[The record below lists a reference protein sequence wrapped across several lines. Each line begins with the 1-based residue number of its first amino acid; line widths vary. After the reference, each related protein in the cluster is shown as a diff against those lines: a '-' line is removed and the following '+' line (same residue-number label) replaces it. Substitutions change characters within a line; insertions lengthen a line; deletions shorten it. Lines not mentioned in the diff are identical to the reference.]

1 MSSPKSQHHK
11 PKKSGLGGSG
21 ASCATPVPS
30 ASTPCA
36 RNLVLTIV
44 LAILPLV
51 CALLYQN
58 AQINRNNNEIK
69 LYSELLEQLNN
80 KENLTKQEEQIKED
94 LEEKLEDLPDNNT
107 NNNIKPTFNRKPW
120 HKGSNSRRKTR

>member
-11 PKKSGLGGSG
+11 SKRSGLGRSG
-21 ASCATPVPS
+21 ANCTTPVPS

-58 AQINRNNNEIK
+58 AQINRNNDEIK

-80 KENLTKQEEQIKED
+80 KENLTEQEEQVKED
-94 LEEKLEDLPDNNT
+94 LEEKLEESAP
-107 NNNIKPTFNRKPW
+107 NNNKPKFIKRDW
-120 HKGSNSRRKTR
+120 HNNKSSGSNSRRKTR